1 MDKMEKKVLIIDD
14 CDMTRRLLSYI
25 VRANGYKIM
34 SATNGFEAL
43 EIMASN
49 QIDLVITDLNMP
61 QMDGLELTRNL
72 RAGEAYH
79 EIPIIMVTTEGGDD
93 NIKTGMTAGV
103 SAYLVKPF
111 SAQKLLYE
119 MSKLI

>member
-1 MDKMEKKVLIIDD
+1 MDKMDKKVLIIDD

-34 SATNGFEAL
+34 SAANGFEAL
-43 EIMASN
+43 ELMASN

-72 RAGEAYH
+72 RAGDAYR

-93 NIKTGMTAGV
+93 NIKTGIAAGV